1 MKVQA
6 TTSKWYIKIPV
17 LGAEIAARRLA
28 PRLKIT
34 VEGPYNGQLSAA
46 QKRFV
51 ARQLLD
57 HFPLQ
62 EIDVDKPV
70 VCSVAKISRTEKDL
84 YVQRSTDG
92 LIEGSQEVTYPV
104 TSYYLTSITCNGDT
118 IDTNNYLLYSDE
130 PKGMYY

>member
-6 TTSKWYIKIPV
+6 TTSNWYLKIPV
-17 LGAEIAARRLA
+17 LGPEIAARRLA

-34 VEGPYNGQLSAA
+34 VKGPYNGQLSAA

-57 HFPLQ
+57 HFALQ
-62 EIDVDKPV
+62 EIDIDKPV
-70 VCSVAKISRTEKDL
+70 VCSVVEISRTEKDL
-84 YVQRSTDG
+84 FVQRSTDG
-92 LIEGSQEVTYPV
+92 HIEGSQEVEYPV
-104 TSYYLTSITCNGDT
+104 TGYYLTSITCNGDT
-118 IDTNNYLLYSDE
+118 IDTNNYLLHSDE